1 MTAPACLSGA
11 FVPEFEEEENEE
23 DTMSIVSPRKAV
35 NLFDPAVI
43 RSSNEETLFR
53 AWQKSE
59 TQRVEAESKI
69 AELQFQVQDL
79 FARLKA
85 LEGKTVEKPVQ
96 YETDEEELAR
106 EIDWIYNKKK
116 VEIAAEN
123 NEAPF
128 TQVTK
133 KRKRERNSVTPITS
147 SPANEK
153 AKIGKVTNI
162 TNTRKAKTPP
172 VYILYEEQKDLLQII
187 DALNHQ
193 DINGVIIS
201 NNTIKA
207 SPNDSLKQM
216 ELIRTLN
223 NLGFQY
229 HTYEN
234 KQLRTIRVM
243 ARGIHHLT
251 PVDHIQ
257 KYINEKYKLD
267 CVKVAPKLQYKTKK
281 PLNMF
286 MLTFANGSS
295 IDDIFNIKEICRQ
308 IITIEAI
315 KGTKEIAQCKK
326 CQQFGHTKT
335 YCARIP
341 KCARCAETHLT
352 KDCNKDGRSAP
363 ICVNCKG
370 NHPASYRGCPN
381 AKEAQ
386 KARNR
391 NNKASKPMVPK
402 QVTKAETKKEKVQR
416 LQKEIAPI
424 LNKIN
429 KPAPEKSLTYAQVT
443 KKQDTK
449 SSSVNVNLQDFMT
462 RVLARMD
469 QMEEQI
475 NKLGRDP
482 STYKGG
488 RPKGSLN
495 KKKSSTKSK

>member
-11 FVPEFEEEENEE
+11 FVPEFEEEE
-23 DTMSIVSPRKAV
+23 DTMSVVSPRKAV

-59 TQRVEAESKI
+59 SQRVRAENKI
-69 AELQFQVQDL
+69 TELQIHVQDL
-79 FARLKA
+79 CARLNV
-85 LEGKTVEKPVQ
+85 LEGKAVEQPVQ

-106 EIDWIYNKKK
+106 ETEWIHKNKK
-116 VEIAAEN
+116 ADN
-123 NEAPF
+123 NEVPF

-133 KRKRERNSVTPITS
+133 KRKRERNSITPITS

-153 AKIGKVTNI
+153 AKIDKVTSIINI
-162 TNTRKAKTPP
+162 RKAKTPP
-172 VYILYEEQKDLLQII
+172 VYILYEGQKDFLKII
-187 DALNHQ
+187 DVLNNQ
-193 DINGVIIS
+193 DINGVTIS

-223 NLGFQY
+223 HLGSQY

-251 PVDHIQ
+251 PVDYIQ

-308 IITIEAI
+308 IIKIEAV

-326 CQQFGHTKT
+326 CQQFGHTMT

-341 KCARCAETHLT
+341 KCARCAESHLT
-352 KDCNKDGRSAP
+352 KECNRDGRSAP

-386 KARNR
+386 RARNR
-391 NNKASKPMVPK
+391 SNKASKPMAPK
-402 QVTKAETKKEKVQR
+402 QVTKTETKKDKAQR
-416 LQKEIAPI
+416 LQKEIGPI

-429 KPAPEKSLTYAQVT
+429 KPAPEKKLTYAQAT
-443 KKQDTK
+443 QQQHIK
-449 SSSVNVNLQDFMT
+449 SSSTSVNVNLQDFMT

-469 QMEEQI
+469 QMEEKI

-482 STYKGG
+482 NTYKGG
-488 RPKGSLN
+488 RPKGSIN
-495 KKKSSTKSK
+495 KKKSSTESK